1 MVLLTLTGEH
11 LLFAIG
17 KAFALWKQAQQKKIE
32 RKAIKCA
39 AHLSGLTMML
49 TPVPAMPVTS
59 NSFHLL
65 QGRQQQL
72 SVGQLWHRAL
82 GTSSPQDALSDPR
95 PLQKT
100 KQRSLLAP
108 HRAHQERRSSGLQL
122 TLPAEVSPV
131 CWRVNLALSLPNA
144 SRAPPSDRN
153 SIPDGRFLVI
163 LVRQRRSQR
172 PHHQH
177 MVAGS
182 LRGAR
187 TSTLCRQRVRHQ
199 VSRVTSRPTAAGAAC
214 GRS

>member
-1 MVLLTLTGEH
+1 
-11 LLFAIG
+11 
-17 KAFALWKQAQQKKIE
+17 
-32 RKAIKCA
+32 
-39 AHLSGLTMML
+39 MML

-82 GTSSPQDALSDPR
+82 GTSSPQGALSDPR
-95 PLQKT
+95 RLQKT
-100 KQRSLLAP
+100 KKRSRLAP
-108 HRAHQERRSSGLQL
+108 HRAHQEPRSSGLQL

-131 CWRVNLALSLPNA
+131 YWRVNLALSLPNA

-177 MVAGS
+177 MVVGS

-187 TSTLCRQRVRHQ
+187 TFTLCRQRVRHQ
-199 VSRVTSRPTAAGAAC
+199 ASRATSRPTAAGAAC